1 MSNTRKG
8 HFSVKNINGD
18 TKQCVVTQEKSKA
31 EVPSTPP
38 IVAPILVPCVGMSL
52 LVRPR
57 VKRSQIKVYFTD
69 SKVGTR
75 LQNTSLSLNIT
86 VGCLPF
92 KEGYH

>member
-1 MSNTRKG
+1 MCCNAGKIKG
-8 HFSVKNINGD
+8 RGSIHPTHS
-18 TKQCVVTQEKSKA
+18 C
-31 EVPSTPP
+31 
-38 IVAPILVPCVGMSL
+38 PILVPWVGMSL

-69 SKVGTR
+69 SKVGAR

-92 KEGYH
+92 QEGYH